1 MGQCFDMMQFK
12 ELTYDSCKDVVEGD
26 ANDGESLT
34 ERRRECCG
42 CLCRHGL
49 RKAL

>member
-26 ANDGESLT
+26 ANDGESLLN
-34 ERRRECCG
+34 G
-42 CLCRHGL
+42 GGNVVGVSVGMD
-49 RKAL
+49 